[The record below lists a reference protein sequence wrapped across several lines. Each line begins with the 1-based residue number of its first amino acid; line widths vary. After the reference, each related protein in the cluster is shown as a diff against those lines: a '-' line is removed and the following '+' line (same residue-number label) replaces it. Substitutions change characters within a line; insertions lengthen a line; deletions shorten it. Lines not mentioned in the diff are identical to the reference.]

1 MKYSDQQRR
10 NVETTTTTI
19 LTTLRLVSS
28 RRFLKAPE
36 ISLPGIFL
44 LLIAT
49 MMAMFNTAVI
59 ENGMAYN
66 AMNTNLKY
74 IIAVPAPNF
83 TSKSTMQYIFCW
95 YSSKSVARRVGV
107 WTLIAITHIT
117 KITNTQVL
125 VVKNA
130 RNGNFTASER
140 SKVIATIVRTETMM
154 DISARNG
161 NIRQNIM
168 PGKSLK
174 SHLYPNNKV
183 VMTRGTP
190 V

>member
-36 ISLPGIFL
+36 ISLSGIFL
-44 LLIAT
+44 LPKAT

-66 AMNTNLKY
+66 AVNTNLKY

-95 YSSKSVARRVGV
+95 YLSKSVARRVGV

-130 RNGNFTASER
+130 RNGNFTVSER
-140 SKVIATIVRTETMM
+140 SKVIATTVRTKTMV
-154 DISARNG
+154 DI
-161 NIRQNIM
+161 
-168 PGKSLK
+168 
-174 SHLYPNNKV
+174 
-183 VMTRGTP
+183 
-190 V
+190 